1 MDLEEYWQ
9 ENKSFVAQVA
19 GGLLLFLIG
28 LAIVQKTVGSEFRSV
43 RREIG
48 SAESKLRKLKSEGYD
63 RSALD
68 RIKDDHEGLNAAVA
82 ELRERVRFQAR
93 EEFRTAPG
101 SATPSAY
108 LSAVTEVRERL
119 LPAAGRRGVTI
130 DPTLGLPDLS
140 PTRPD
145 EIERHLEAL
154 DLIERVLSLCI
165 QEGVREVPRLRIRLD
180 PGLRGRKG
188 VGLIERTKVE
198 LDLRGDN
205 AAILRVLAR
214 TQRGA
219 EPLAIESLE
228 MDANRQRPDEARA
241 QVTLLTPRIAIP
253 IEDVES

>member
-19 GGLLLFLIG
+19 GGLFVFLIG
-28 LAIVQKTVGSEFRSV
+28 LAVVQKTVGAEYRSV
-43 RREIG
+43 RREIV
-48 SAESKLRKLKSEGYD
+48 SAESKLRKLKTEGYD

-68 RIKDDHEGLNAAVA
+68 RIKADHAALDAALVD
-82 ELRERVRFQAR
+82 LRERVRFEAR
-93 EEFRTAPG
+93 EDFRAEPG
-101 SATPSAY
+101 QATPSAY
-108 LSAVTEVRERL
+108 LSAVTQVRERL
-119 LPAAGRRGVTI
+119 LPAAGRKGVTI
-130 DPTLGLPDLS
+130 DPTLGLPELS

-154 DLIERVLSLCI
+154 DLIERVLGLCI
-165 QEGVREVPRLRIRLD
+165 EEGVREVPRLRIRLD

-198 LDLRGDN
+198 IDMRGEN

-214 TQRGA
+214 SQRGPSA
-219 EPLAIESLE
+219 LAIESIE

-241 QVTLLTPRIAIP
+241 QVTLLTPRIANP